1 MVGRFGGRVV
11 RGFGRFMIR
20 RLVVFGVFGF
30 TRVSN
35 IGNIATISVNGVS
48 HSLGTTVGKED
59 TVVSVSGITITVFF
73 SSKVNWGITIAVL
86 NGISV
91 VVSWGS
97 IFVFW
102 FMVRRGG
109 LVRRSRLVNRSR
121 FVRRSRLVDG
131 FGGGFVGR
139 GRGRFVGGG
148 RGRLVGWGRF
158 VDNRGVVDYWF
169 VVDNR
174 GMVNGGVMSWGMV
187 GCVMA

>member
-30 TRVSN
+30 TRVSD
-35 IGNIATISVNGVS
+35 ISNIATVSVNGVS

-59 TVVSVSGITITVFF
+59 TVVSVGSITITVFF
-73 SSKVNWGITIAVL
+73 SSKVNWGITVAVL

-91 VVSWGS
+91 VVSRGS
-97 IFVFW
+97 IFVFG
-102 FMVRRGG
+102 FMVRRCG
-109 LVRRSRLVNRSR
+109 L
-121 FVRRSRLVDG
+121 VRRSRLVDG

-174 GMVNGGVMSWGMV
+174 GMMNRSMMNRGVVNGSVVSWGMV

>member
-35 IGNIATISVNGVS
+35 ISNIATISVNGVS

-59 TVVSVSGITITVFF
+59 TVVSVGSITITVFF
-73 SSKVNWGITIAVL
+73 SSKVNWGITVAVL
-86 NGISV
+86 NSISV

-97 IFVFW
+97 IFVFG
-102 FMVRRGG
+102 FMVRRCG
-109 LVRRSRLVNRSR
+109 LVRRSRLVS
-121 FVRRSRLVDG
+121 RSRLVDG

-174 GMVNGGVMSWGMV
+174 GMVNGGVVNRGVVSWGMV